1 MTSGLPPEAAVRRR
15 AGAFVPPAVASVL
28 SLPVWLVFVRTVLL
42 SVVLWW
48 CRVRA
53 RRGLPGTVPGSSAP
67 RSGDSPDS
75 GGRHRGN
82 APRRATVSHSSD
94 KAPGATRRGRAVTE
108 NNIARGRVFP
118 GLWTAP
124 SGSVPGA
131 HPRDHLPDGGQGR
144 PVPVVVLR
152 VAG

>member
-75 GGRHRGN
+75 GGRRRGN
-82 APRRATVSHSSD
+82 APPR
-94 KAPGATRRGRAVTE
+94 APG
-108 NNIARGRVFP
+108 NP
-118 GLWTAP
+118 P
-124 SGSVPGA
+124 P
-131 HPRDHLPDGGQGR
+131 GQG
-144 PVPVVVLR
+144 P
-152 VAG
+152 GG